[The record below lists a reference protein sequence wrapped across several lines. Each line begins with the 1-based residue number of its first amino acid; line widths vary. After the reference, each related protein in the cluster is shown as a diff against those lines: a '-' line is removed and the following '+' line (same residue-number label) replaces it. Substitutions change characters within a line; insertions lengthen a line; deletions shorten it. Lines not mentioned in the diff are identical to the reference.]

1 MVTQFIKVCSET
13 EIEEGKTR
21 LFLVNEQPVIV
32 ARYNGQIYAIE
43 GICSHDG
50 GEFGD
55 NETLIDSQ
63 IECPRHGA
71 RFDIQTGEAK
81 RLPAVAGIKSY
92 EIKVD
97 DGQVFVAA
105 DQ

>member
-1 MVTQFIKVCSET
+1 MVTQFVKVCSET
-13 EIEEGKTR
+13 EIEEGKTK
-21 LFLVNEQPVIV
+21 LFFVNDEPVIV
-32 ARYNGQIYAIE
+32 ARYNGQINAIE
-43 GICSHDG
+43 GICSHDS

-71 RFDIQTGEAK
+71 RFDIRTGEAK

-92 EIKVD
+92 EVKVA
-97 DGQVFVAA
+97 DGQVYIAA
-105 DQ
+105 GQ